1 MKKLFVYAL
10 SAVALLAVS
19 CNNKNNPVQPSAPAT
34 KDLAQVIK
42 FSAPLTVG
50 AYSFQSIELTE
61 ASRFIAEYTQTKAI
75 LSETDVLFGKFT
87 FSNGVFELEGLGSMK
102 IEGNTVTLN
111 PSTAGGGPVQ
121 AQATITPTS
130 SSDPNV
136 QSASRNWKITKV
148 IVGITGKTDAGKD
161 VGGEK
166 IFSSLDLGEVAK
178 WAKIEGLTISDEDM
192 ATLAQYNVTEVCLTA
207 AGSFVVDFSQ
217 AKPIHGNYNLA
228 TTNLSINVGK
238 DQIPF
243 LADGKITG
251 TIQFSGNNCTV
262 EVKTGIVYN
271 DVNYNATLAI
281 ALTEIQ

>member
-61 ASRFIAEYTQTKAI
+61 ASRFIAKYTETKAV
-75 LSETDVLFGKFT
+75 LSETDILFGKFN

-111 PSTAGGGPVQ
+111 PSTAGGSPVQ

-166 IFSSLDLGEVAK
+166 IFSSLDLGEVTK
-178 WAKIEGLTISDEDM
+178 WAKTEGLIISDEDM
-192 ATLAQYNVTEVCLTA
+192 ATLAKYNVTEVCLTA
-207 AGSFVVDFSQ
+207 AGSFVVDFTQ
-217 AKPIHGNYNLA
+217 AKPIHGIYNLA
-228 TTNLSINVGK
+228 TSNLAINVEK

-243 LADGKITG
+243 LTDGKITG

-271 DVNYNATLAI
+271 DVNYTVTLAI

>member
-1 MKKLFVYAL
+1 M
-10 SAVALLAVS
+10 
-19 CNNKNNPVQPSAPAT
+19 
-34 KDLAQVIK
+34 
-42 FSAPLTVG
+42 
-50 AYSFQSIELTE
+50 
-61 ASRFIAEYTQTKAI
+61 
-75 LSETDVLFGKFT
+75 
-87 FSNGVFELEGLGSMK
+87 
-102 IEGNTVTLN
+102 
-111 PSTAGGGPVQ
+111 
-121 AQATITPTS
+121 
-130 SSDPNV
+130 
-136 QSASRNWKITKV
+136 